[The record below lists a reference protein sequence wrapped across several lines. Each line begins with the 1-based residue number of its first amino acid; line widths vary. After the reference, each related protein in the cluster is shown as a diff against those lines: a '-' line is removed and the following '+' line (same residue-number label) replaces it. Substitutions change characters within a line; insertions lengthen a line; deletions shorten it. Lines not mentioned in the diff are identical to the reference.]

1 MYVKQ
6 LLQARLCVLII
17 NRLNPFSLFY
27 RLLPSIACSGFAG
40 GIGRGDA
47 LDVENILD
55 ERSAGENKTVDVL
68 VYGLVGFLSLLL
80 LVFIQQ

>member
-1 MYVKQ
+1 
-6 LLQARLCVLII
+6 
-17 NRLNPFSLFY
+17 
-27 RLLPSIACSGFAG
+27 LLPSIACSGFAG

-80 LVFIQQ
+80 LFSFSNEGLFVASKRNKSSTDDAPA